1 MVGVD
6 FRRIVTKHAVRL
18 SDFRGKAVAIDAYN
32 SLYQFLAIIRG
43 RDGRPL
49 RDRKGRTTSHLSGL
63 LYRTANLLRLG
74 IKPVYVFDG
83 KPPVLKKTVV
93 RERIEARRAAQKRY
107 EKALKVGDR
116 EKARLYGQASISVK
130 DWMLLSSKELLRLMG
145 VPTVQAPSEGEAQAA
160 YMTKRGDV
168 WASASQD
175 YDSLLFGA
183 TRLIRNVTMSGR
195 RKLPRKN
202 VYIQISPEL
211 IDLPT
216 LLQTLG
222 ITQEQLIE
230 LGILVGTDYNPGGVK
245 GFGPKS
251 ALKLIKKHGDGKSV
265 LANID
270 SSRFNFEFD
279 KVKSLFVHPE
289 VYSDYSLRWGL
300 PDVDGVIS
308 LLCGGYDFS
317 EDRVKKTL
325 EEVSSNLE
333 VIARDSTLDSWLS

>member
-1 MVGVD
+1 MGVD
-6 FRRIVTKHAVRL
+6 LRPIVTKHAVRL
-18 SDFRGKAVAIDAYN
+18 TDLKGKALAVDAYN

-43 RDGRPL
+43 GSGRPL

-63 LYRTANLLRLG
+63 FYRTANLLRIG

-83 KPPVLKKTVV
+83 KPPVLKKPVV
-93 RERIEARRAAQKRY
+93 MGRMEARRAAKRRY
-107 EKALKVGDR
+107 EEALKVGDQ
-116 EKARLYGQASISVK
+116 EKARLYGQASIRLK
-130 DWMLLSSKELLRLMG
+130 DWMLVSSKELLRLMG
-145 VPTVQAPSEGEAQAA
+145 VPTIQAPSEGEAQAA
-160 YMTKRGDV
+160 YMTKQGDV

-211 IDLPT
+211 IDLPV
-216 LLQTLG
+216 LLRTLG

-230 LGILVGTDYNPGGVK
+230 LGILVGTDYNPGGVE
-245 GFGPKS
+245 GFGSKS

-265 LANID
+265 LATVD
-270 SSRFNFEFD
+270 SSRFDFMFD
-279 KVKSLFVHPE
+279 EVKSLFTHPK
-289 VYSDYSLRWGL
+289 VRSDYSLNWDL

-308 LLCGGYDFS
+308 LLCGEHDFS
-317 EDRVKKTL
+317 EDRVRKTL
-325 EEVSSNLE
+325 TEVSSGIGI
-333 VIARDSTLDSWLS
+333 IAKDSTLDGWLS